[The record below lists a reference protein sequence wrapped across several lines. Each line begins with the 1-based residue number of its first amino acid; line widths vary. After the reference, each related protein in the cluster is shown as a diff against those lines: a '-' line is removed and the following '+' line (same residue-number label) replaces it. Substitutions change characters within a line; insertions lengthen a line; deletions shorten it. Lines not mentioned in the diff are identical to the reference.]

1 MSGFFMEFK
10 FQISLK
16 SFLEIMEQQWQL
28 AQCQWR

>member
-16 SFLEIMEQQWQL
+16 SFLEIMEQCQLVHRQW
-28 AQCQWR
+28 C